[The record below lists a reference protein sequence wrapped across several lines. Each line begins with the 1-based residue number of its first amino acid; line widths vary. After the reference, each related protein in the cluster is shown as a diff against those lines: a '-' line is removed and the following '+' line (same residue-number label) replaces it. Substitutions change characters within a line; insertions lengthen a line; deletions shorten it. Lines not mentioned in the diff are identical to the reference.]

1 MMELTKYAKLLLIL
15 ILMVI
20 LVKDIMCYRQ
30 LCEKT
35 RMYSHYTENLEE
47 TMIGGNIKH
56 LYQKLY
62 EFRDI
67 LEQQPTDG
75 EKILQN
81 E

>member
-1 MMELTKYAKLLLIL
+1 MKLTKYAKLLLIL

-30 LCEKT
+30 HCEKT
-35 RMYSHYTENLEE
+35 RMYSHYAESLEE

-67 LEQQPTDG
+67 LDQQPTDG